1 MLVITAERL
10 PHDPGT
16 VLSEAPADCVS
27 WIVFAG
33 APPNDGHW
41 KPGDPVHHVMILLKL
56 ELRAHV

>member
-27 WIVFAG
+27 AIVFAG
-33 APPNDGHW
+33 VPPTDGHW
-41 KPGDPVHHVMILLKL
+41 KPEGPVHHVMMLLKL
-56 ELRAHV
+56 ELKVHV

>member
-1 MLVITAERL
+1 MLVITTERL

-16 VLSEAPADCVS
+16 ALSAAPADCMS

-33 APPNDGHW
+33 EPKTDGHW
-41 KPGDPVHHVMILLKL
+41 KPGDTVHCVMIKKKP